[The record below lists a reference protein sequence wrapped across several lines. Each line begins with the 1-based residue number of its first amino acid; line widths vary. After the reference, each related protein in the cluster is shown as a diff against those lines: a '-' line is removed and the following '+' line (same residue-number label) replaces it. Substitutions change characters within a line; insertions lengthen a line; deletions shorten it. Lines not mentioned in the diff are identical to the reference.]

1 MSIFHSAASM
11 LCLRLKHR
19 RCALWLGLF
28 TIMSNGK
35 EMFRLRL
42 NMTRFHVSLRASVT
56 SVAINEQR
64 IPSERS
70 KTVDCFGQCPRNDK
84 SQNRCKCSQ

>member
-1 MSIFHSAASM
+1 NIDVA
-11 LCLRLKHR
+11 
-19 RCALWLGLF
+19 RCGWDAHM
-28 TIMSNGK
+28 MSNSK

-42 NMTRFHVSLRASVT
+42 NMTRFQVSLRASVT

-70 KTVDCFGQCPRNDK
+70 KTVDCFA
-84 SQNRCKCSQ
+84 